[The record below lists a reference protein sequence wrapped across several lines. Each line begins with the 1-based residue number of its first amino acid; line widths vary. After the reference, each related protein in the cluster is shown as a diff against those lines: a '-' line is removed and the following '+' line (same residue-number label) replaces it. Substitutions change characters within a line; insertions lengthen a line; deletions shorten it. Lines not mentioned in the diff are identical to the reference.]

1 MADIE
6 EAHKSQSDNG
16 DCLGDLNFMTSSSTS
31 SLLRNG
37 KVFIDRDPD
46 GNTNQSQGIDVESK
60 SHKIINARML
70 DQQVPTCD
78 SNGFELQYQPLR
90 NETLNFLDHDQV
102 ISVYYTECET
112 IVSNA
117 TGARAFAFDHNVRS
131 ASGKKSQ
138 QQIAG
143 GQHVQGPAHIVH
155 GDYTIH
161 GGPERLSQLTKP
173 PSGNDTL
180 KGHLRPDQALI
191 PEPLAAEALDGGRF
205 AIINVWRNIADEPVA
220 THPLA
225 LCDGQ
230 TVIPEDLV
238 VFEIHYPDRI
248 GENYFSKASDRHQ
261 FYYYPEMT
269 RDEVLLIKQWDS
281 AGRLALSAGSKSD
294 APAKPCTFSF
304 HSAFEQPDQHENAP
318 DRWSIEVRCMVIYPR

>member
-1 MADIE
+1 MAEIE
-6 EAHKSQSDNG
+6 EVHKSPSANG
-16 DCLGDLNFMTSSSTS
+16 DCPGDLNFMASSSTS

-37 KVFIDRDPD
+37 KVFIDRDLD

-60 SHKIINARML
+60 SHTIINARRL
-70 DQQVPTCD
+70 NQQAPNCD

-90 NETLNFLDHDQV
+90 NETVNFLDHDQV
-102 ISVYYTECET
+102 VSAYYAECET

-131 ASGKKSQ
+131 ASGKMSQ
-138 QQIAG
+138 QQITG

-155 GDYTIH
+155 GD
-161 GGPERLSQLTKP
+161 
-173 PSGNDTL
+173 
-180 KGHLRPDQALI
+180 
-191 PEPLAAEALDGGRF
+191 
-205 AIINVWRNIADEPVA
+205 INVWRNIAAEPVA

-230 TVIPEDLV
+230 TVMPEDLV

-269 RDEVLLIKQWDS
+269 RGEVLLIKQWDS
-281 AGRLALSAGSKSD
+281 AGRLALSAGSESD
-294 APAKPCTFSF
+294 APAMPCTFSF
-304 HSAFEQPDQHENAP
+304 HSAFKQPGQDENVP